1 MSRIDINC
9 DLGESF
15 GAWTIGDDAAMMPY
29 ITSANIACGFHAG
42 DPSVMRR
49 TVAAARDHGV
59 AIGAHPGLPDLAGFG
74 RRRMRITADEAYDLT
89 VYQAGALMGFA
100 GAAGVRLRH
109 VKPHGE
115 LYNMAAADAAL
126 ADAIARAVHDVDPAL
141 MLFGLAESAL
151 VDAAR
156 ARGLHAVREGF
167 PDRGYAPDGTL
178 LPRSHPRS
186 LVTDAADAA
195 ARAVEMV
202 VDGTVTSAEGTT
214 IRLTVD
220 TLCIHGDGPNAQS
233 IATAIRW
240 ALNAASVGVAAPVA
254 DR

>member
-100 GAAGVRLRH
+100 SAAGVRLRH

-126 ADAIARAVHDVDPAL
+126 AEAIARAVHDVDPAL

-156 ARGLHAVREGF
+156 ARGLRAVREGF

-220 TLCIHGDGPNAQS
+220 TLCIHGDGPNAVA

-240 ALNAASVGVAAPVA
+240 ALNAASIEVAAPVA
-254 DR
+254 NR